1 MKKISTLLFTAIVS
15 LAAMA
20 QLNPYAYNLSS
31 NWDATKQILT
41 VNFKLNAHPNLDV
54 TANGNG
60 TGIQIFAVDRDNN
73 NKMYYIH
80 GIPAAEIR
88 KKIDSDDLDYSVDIH
103 INGRSIEPNECL
115 PKGKNLTFAVRVQ
128 GVNSK
133 NKTVP
138 GTPVYTGNRP
148 YSPHGIAV
156 NNNQNSQD
164 FGSIYVTECT
174 NGISNNNTWGWLS
187 DKGRSLLEY
196 NPRLE
201 YSNFYRKSSNFS
213 ERNLA
218 WNSDGSYKS
227 GGNLLEPHRV
237 VISDDGR
244 IFVSSYNQNGSNDK
258 IAVWEFNRQ
267 TKQYTP
273 LIYHN
278 TAYGDR
284 VVAMDIKG
292 TTATGLKMILAF
304 FEVNTDGKR
313 GYYIYEYTISGNT
326 GSATATVIGQ
336 KCQYV
341 PSNGD
346 GTQYQRIQDLL
357 KESVNLHY
365 FCYTDGFTDIAYGAK
380 DPTTVY
386 IGIDYFVNTNFRTSL
401 VYFNNGTYNYHN
413 TTNAGQRYGGGGLV
427 TYKGANGEDLIAM
440 GRCQLGNNTEDD
452 GRIQV
457 YALNSS
463 NVPSDIRYTIPT
475 KTKNVVNDIAIDC
488 ANNLYAVSFTDNA
501 ATKAPSGTG
510 RLLAVA
516 MPYSGTVTTYC
527 PTSNT
532 DDKEYFQ
539 LPAIVELNQDL
550 DTDALQQLN
559 KNHPND
565 CGCDIDVNL
574 VRPLRG
580 GMYNTIC
587 LPFDLDVKELDSNH
601 PYYNATVLAFDGATI
616 STINDESVLEL
627 NFVSTDGVINHSTP
641 YLIRPQSDISSG
653 VRFDNITLQPVHA
666 FLASEYLVPRNDIN
680 YLGVMGKGGFS
691 FDPNEEIVLVLV
703 NDNRLAQL
711 SSGGTIDGFRGF
723 FYFQKSLISEGT
735 VVRLAERKDTP
746 TSLIDAQVK
755 TIDIQKF
762 LRDGRVYIRV
772 GESLYNM
779 DGVKVE

>member
-1 MKKISTLLFTAIVS
+1 MKKLLLILFATFVNLMGYAG
-15 LAAMA
+15 
-20 QLNPYAYNLSS
+20 LNPYAYNLSS
-31 NWDATKQILT
+31 DWNEKEQILT
-41 VNFKLNAHPNLDV
+41 VHFKLNDHPNLDI
-54 TANGNG
+54 TNNGNG
-60 TGIQIFAVDRDNN
+60 TGIQIYAIDRSNN

-80 GIPAAEIR
+80 GVPRQTIEDKIAHNNYQYDIP
-88 KKIDSDDLDYSVDIH
+88 IH

-115 PKGKNLTFAVRVQ
+115 PKGKKLTFAVRVQ

-133 NKTVP
+133 NKPNP
-138 GTPVYTGNRP
+138 GTPVYIEQNRP

-201 YSNFYRKSSNFS
+201 YSNFYRKSSDFS
-213 ERNLA
+213 LRNLA

-237 VISDDGR
+237 VVSDDGR

-413 TTNAGQRYGGGGLV
+413 TTNEGQRYGGGGLV

-440 GRCQLGNNTEDD
+440 GRCQLGNNTEND

-457 YALNSS
+457 YALNSV

-516 MPYSGTVTTYC
+516 MPYSGTITTYC
-527 PTSNT
+527 PTSNA
-532 DDKEYFQ
+532 DEKEYFV
-539 LPAIVELNQDL
+539 LPERTELPENLTSTAL
-550 DTDALQQLN
+550 DRIAN
-559 KNHPND
+559 NNSGG
-565 CGCDIDVNL
+565 CGCNISLN
-574 VRPLRG
+574 RP
-580 GMYNTIC
+580 MQADMFSTIC
-587 LPFDLDVKELDSNH
+587 LPFDLNISSLPDDH
-601 PYYNATVLAFDGATI
+601 PYKNADILAFDDVVLSADDNGNI
-616 STINDESVLEL
+616 LEL
-627 NFVSTDGVINHSTP
+627 SFVPINGQMVKNTP
-641 YLIRPQSDISSG
+641 YLIRPKGSDISDK
-653 VRFDNITLQPVHA
+653 VLFDNVTIDSYQGFSNPAYLVTRNNVTFWGMIPSTSITLDPENDVV
-666 FLASEYLVPRNDIN
+666 LILVA
-680 YLGVMGKGGFS
+680 
-691 FDPNEEIVLVLV
+691 
-703 NDNRLAQL
+703 DNRLAKTT
-711 SSGGTIDGFRGF
+711 GGSFLGLRGF
-723 FYFQKSLISEGT
+723 FYFDRRNVPANVGARI
-735 VVRLAERKDTP
+735 AERKPTP
-746 TSLIDAQVK
+746 TSVINLNGEQV
-755 TIDIQKF
+755 DVQKF
-762 LRDGRVYIRV
+762 LREGRVYIRM
-772 GESLYNM
+772 GETLYTIT
-779 DGVKVE
+779 GEIVE